1 MNVFTFLFLAVLTG
15 GVVHVVDTWIKHR
28 GKKPDELDA
37 ELLESLE
44 KIDRLEERIQVLER
58 IVTEHHV
65 DLKQQI
71 DRL

>member
-1 MNVFTFLFLAVLTG
+1 MNVFTFAFLAVLVG
-15 GVVHVVDTWIKHR
+15 GLVHVMDTWIKHR
-28 GKKPDELDA
+28 SKKSEGLGEEMVDA
-37 ELLESLE
+37 LE

-58 IVTEHHV
+58 IVTEHNV